1 MLDKLK
7 TAIVLVI
14 IGAISGFLI
23 WGTNEITAEGIADNN
38 IAREQAYYADIFEVD
53 GNIDFNTTIIDATVT
68 EEVEIFDATGAS
80 LGFVYKGSETNN
92 YGDITVLVGITNDGT
107 IKNVVISG
115 TTNTPTFVKKITA
128 NYLDPFVGQSTDDVE
143 YDERTGASFTYGS
156 VTKMVEAAS
165 MYYQENR
172 GDE

>member
-7 TAIVLVI
+7 TAIVLVA

-38 IAREQAYYADIFEVD
+38 VLREQSYYASIFEVEGD
-53 GNIDFNTTIIDATVT
+53 ITFTSTKIEGTLS
-68 EEVEIFDATGAS
+68 EEVEIFDASGVS
-80 LGFVYKGSETNN
+80 LGYVYKGTETNN
-92 YGDITVLVGITNDGT
+92 YGDITVLIGITNEGT

-115 TTNTPTFVKKITA
+115 TTNTPTFVKKIKD
-128 NYLDPFVGQSTDDVE
+128 NYLSPFTGQSTDSVTF
-143 YDERTGASFTYGS
+143 DERTGASFTYGS
-156 VTKMVEAAS
+156 VETMVDAAS
-165 MYYQENR
+165 TYFETNR